1 MSVTKINHLSEDLY
15 WDFDVKKLFAKN
27 KEIHLSN
34 SQRRLLEF
42 MVAHPNKSLHGTDIF
57 YEVYDPSDR
66 EFSSRAIRNL
76 IYGLRKLIPDID
88 IKNTYGGFYCLHV
101 KSEANKS
108 LCDLCEVLDQI
119 KNAVALTDPNQ
130 PDNPIIYINKA
141 FLELFKYKESELLGY
156 NLRLLNRKDDC
167 QNGLT
172 RLKGAIKKQEFIE
185 VNIREYT
192 KEGQIVHDEITISPI
207 FDKQRKKLIYFL
219 SIHKDTTA
227 THELLKKL
235 QGDL

>member
-1 MSVTKINHLSEDLY
+1 MSVSKINYLSENLY
-15 WDFDVKKLFAKN
+15 WDFELKKLFAKN
-27 KEIHLSN
+27 QEIHLSS
-34 SQRRLLEF
+34 SQKKLLEF
-42 MVAHPNKSLHGTDIF
+42 MVAHPNKALQSVDIF
-57 YEVYDPSDR
+57 YEVYDATDR

-76 IYGLRKLIPDID
+76 VYGLRKLIPDIT

-101 KSEANKS
+101 KTEVNKNLS
-108 LCDLCEVLDQI
+108 DLCEVLDQI
-119 KNAVALTDPNQ
+119 KNAIALTDPNQ

-141 FLELFKYKESELLGY
+141 FLELFKYKEKELLGC
-156 NLRLLNRKDDC
+156 NLRLLNKEDNR
-167 QNGLT
+167 QNGLL
-172 RLKGAIKKQEFIE
+172 RLKEAIKKQEFIE

-192 KEGQIVHDEITISPI
+192 KEGELIYDEITISPI

>member
-1 MSVTKINHLSEDLY
+1 MSTSKISYLSENLF
-15 WDFDVKKLFAKN
+15 WDFELKKLFAKN
-27 KEIHLSN
+27 QEIHLSS
-34 SQRRLLEF
+34 SQKKLLEF
-42 MVAHPNKSLHGTDIF
+42 MVAHSNKSLHSADIF
-57 YEVYDPSDR
+57 YEVYDASDR
-66 EFSSRAIRNL
+66 EFSSRTIRNL
-76 IYGLRKLIPDID
+76 VHGLRKLIPDIN

-101 KSEANKS
+101 KSETNKG
-108 LCDLCEVLDQI
+108 LCDLCEVLDQV

-156 NLRLLNRKDDC
+156 NLRLLNKKDDC

-172 RLKGAIKKQEFIE
+172 RLKEAIKKQEFIE
-185 VNIREYT
+185 VYIREYT